1 MWGSALQH
9 GYSYLV
15 GLTLLKIRI
24 VFTTDCVYYTIYIYI
39 YTHYIVFNHVFV
51 RKHIQSCIQTD
62 FSIQHTSVV
71 QQFNMSN
78 IYCNSEYIASMLL
91 VYTIILLVYSIIGIL
106 NILAFFGPEV
116 GEFGLVCAVRAK
128 CCSSPMPCS
137 VAWEKDKNCRPWN
150 DVWDDVRDDVE
161 AGIWTIWIHSETVSS
176 QMGPKTIHIW
186 VTSLDNP
193 HWDLRCLS
201 SVVPMCTT
209 PH

>member
-1 MWGSALQH
+1 MGVGTSAWL
-9 GYSYLV
+9 LV
-15 GLTLLKIRI
+15 FGGFD
-24 VFTTDCVYYTIYIYI
+24 FTQNPDCVYYGLCLLYHI

-71 QQFNMSN
+71 QQVNMSN

-137 VAWEKDKNCRPWN
+137 VA
-150 DVWDDVRDDVE
+150 
-161 AGIWTIWIHSETVSS
+161 
-176 QMGPKTIHIW
+176 
-186 VTSLDNP
+186 
-193 HWDLRCLS
+193 
-201 SVVPMCTT
+201 
-209 PH
+209 